1 MRAPFADW
9 RPVRNF
15 TAGGVNRPPR
25 GMVLHTAVGSY
36 EGTISWCNN
45 PASNVSCYFVCS
57 KDGRIAQLVDLNNR
71 AWTQA
76 AGNVDWI
83 GVEFEGYGDHGEA
96 LTDAQLTSAATIL
109 AWLHQTYNVP
119 LQTTDDPR
127 NGRGLIYH
135 GAGGAGWGGHY
146 GCPGPQI
153 VAQRGEII
161 KRAAAKL
168 GQAPPPPPPAPAPDA
183 PLSQL
188 YKAAHE
194 LSLTFTNGPILVK
207 GTHGQDVRR
216 LQFALIAGAAQQI
229 KVDGDFGPA
238 TETAVKNVQR
248 FFHIKVDG
256 IVGPQTR
263 SVLAHVL
270 AVRYP

>member
-36 EGTISWCNN
+36 EGTIAWCNN
-45 PASNVSCYFVCS
+45 PASNVSCYFVCG

-71 AWTQA
+71 AWTQGS
-76 AGNVDWI
+76 GNIDWI

-96 LTDAQLTSAATIL
+96 LTDAQVTSAATIL

-119 LQTTDDPR
+119 LAQADDSR

-135 GAGGAGWGGHY
+135 GAGGAAWGGHY

-168 GQAPPPPPPAPAPDA
+168 GQVPPPLPPSAPKDA
-183 PLSQL
+183 VFSTL
-188 YKAAHE
+188 YKAAHD
-194 LSLTFTNGPILVK
+194 LSRTFVNGPILVK
-207 GTHGQDVRR
+207 GTKGHDVRN